1 MVFVAHT
8 FLTKLFFFYFI
19 QISRRIVS
27 FEFLDDPTVNE
38 SKIVVLME
46 QVWVYAKK
54 KKRILGGKEEKTNLE
69 DKKRVKIYRKYKID
83 MIYLYP

>member
-1 MVFVAHT
+1 VV
-8 FLTKLFFFYFI
+8 
-19 QISRRIVS
+19 

-54 KKRILGGKEEKTNLE
+54 KKEYWEEK
-69 DKKRVKIYRKYKID
+69 KKKQIWKIKSV
-83 MIYLYP
+83 

>member
-1 MVFVAHT
+1 MV
-8 FLTKLFFFYFI
+8 
-19 QISRRIVS
+19 

-46 QVWVYAKK
+46 QVWVYAK